1 MLHRAGQQQLCKHTR
16 GENDVKPPVLGSTS
30 ALSGSAQPS
39 RPIQLAMGKRAADKG
54 EASGAADKKGRK
66 VRAGAEDDEDL
77 AGTPSIKHDKEAA
90 GGDDDPGTPGPSA
103 TETSLTARVKSHSDL
118 LGRTDKVHNFMPPV
132 NADLHAEI
140 EQDLA
145 TILEHPVFHN
155 IMTAQPLEI
164 DAEAKETECGY
175 KVPGID
181 NRDDC
186 SSR

>member
-1 MLHRAGQQQLCKHTR
+1 MGRRAGD
-16 GENDVKPPVLGSTS
+16 N
-30 ALSGSAQPS
+30 
-39 RPIQLAMGKRAADKG
+39 G
-54 EASGAADKKGRK
+54 EASEAADKKGRK
-66 VRAGAEDDEDL
+66 LQARAEDDGDL
-77 AGTPSIKHDKEAA
+77 AGTPGKEAA
-90 GGDDDPGTPGPSA
+90 GGDDEPGTPGPSA
-103 TETSLTARVKSHSDL
+103 TKSSLTTRVKSHSDL
-118 LGRTDKVHNFMPPV
+118 LGRTDKVQNFMPPV

-155 IMTAQPLEI
+155 IMVAQPLEI